1 MIHKLHFPQ
10 LPLSQFVEN
19 MWLVQNFAAGYKRE
33 KILPDGAIE
42 LIIDLDTQPKSIF
55 KDEASAVRVRSC
67 DFVDRSDLSDKQNDP
82 LSNTKHH
89 EMRSE
94 NDQ

>member
-33 KILPDGAIE
+33 KSFPMAL
-42 LIIDLDTQPKSIF
+42 L
-55 KDEASAVRVRSC
+55 
-67 DFVDRSDLSDKQNDP
+67 N
-82 LSNTKHH
+82 
-89 EMRSE
+89 
-94 NDQ
+94 